1 MKYIHRKYLSK
12 ILILIGHG
20 VSRDECSLLLTRLA
34 DSGCIP
40 ADTIEIIRYIT
51 TPQTSEIVDIDIVS
65 ELMDEELEKL
75 CITRDTRREG
85 DIASLH
91 PTTRFRESLIDE
103 DSERIIREVHR
114 PR

>member
-1 MKYIHRKYLSK
+1 MKYIHRECFSK
-12 ILILIGHG
+12 VLILIGKG

-40 ADTIEIIRYIT
+40 ANTVEIIRYIT
-51 TPQTSEIVDIDIVS
+51 TPQTSEIVDIDIVP

-75 CITRDTRREG
+75 SITRDTRREG

-91 PTTRFRESLIDE
+91 TTTWFRESLIDE
-103 DSERIIREVHR
+103 DSERIIGEVHR
-114 PR
+114 AR